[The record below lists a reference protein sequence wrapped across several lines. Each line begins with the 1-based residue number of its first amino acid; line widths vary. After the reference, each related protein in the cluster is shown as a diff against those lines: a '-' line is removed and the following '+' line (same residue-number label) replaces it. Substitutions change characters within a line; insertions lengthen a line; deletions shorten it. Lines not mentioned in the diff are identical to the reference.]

1 MGFDDMANIENTYKT
16 TSQINNGVYV
26 VKDGDSQWGGVLN
39 HNFEIL
45 SQLNKR
51 AKLIITYGDV
61 DENTMLSTH
70 WTYSIDGP
78 DVLVKLP
85 RQSIPQIPNTS
96 GILTLKSGDNVIG
109 TYNPA
114 SNSTISIPKSI
125 DEKTLII
132 TYDDEVIG
140 QFKTTEDATI
150 NIPKEVQHAI
160 SFTYDGDTIGTFD
173 NTDDVTIDIPKEP
186 HYAITFTYDGDPI
199 GTFDNTDDLTI
210 DIPKSSSA
218 TNADIYIKK
227 SEDYDD
233 LNGDPVFTTVQTFN
247 TGVSSD
253 LNTYNLI
260 LNIGNNQFKYNPFA
274 DTTVV
279 NISQS
284 SGGSG
289 GNVNLDDISE
299 RISFEIPKSSRPALQ
314 SDPPAIIETKD
325 FYVKTANNN
334 PRTGALTVELP
345 VYFTDFEDADGN
357 DLGHWH
363 LYSSCKVTLDIGRYY
378 AKLSDIKTYS
388 NLSEFTND
396 VGFVTKDDAS
406 GDFVAQSEKNVPN
419 GVAILNDEG
428 HLVLP
433 SGIEIW

>member
-1 MGFDDMANIENTYKT
+1 MANIENKYGS
-16 TSQINNGVYV
+16 TSQINNDVYV
-26 VKDGDSQWGGVLN
+26 VKDGDSKWGGVLN

-51 AKLIITYGDV
+51 AKLIIKYGDV
-61 DENTMLSTH
+61 DENSMPLTQ

-78 DVLVKLP
+78 DILVQLP
-85 RQSIPQIPNTS
+85 RQTIPQIPNTS
-96 GILTLKSGDNVIG
+96 GILTLKSGGNVIG

-114 SNSTISIPKSI
+114 RNSTISIPESI
-125 DEKTLII
+125 EEKTLII
-132 TYDDEVIG
+132 TYDDEIIG
-140 QFKTTEDATI
+140 QFKTTENATI
-150 NIPKEVQHAI
+150 NIPKEVQRAI

-186 HYAITFTYDGDPI
+186 HYAITFTYDGDTI

-233 LNGDPVFTTVQTFN
+233 LDGNPVFTTVQTFN

-260 LNIGNNQFKYNPFA
+260 LNIGNNQFKYNPFV

-284 SGGSG
+284 SGSG

-299 RISFEIPKSSRPALQ
+299 RISFEIPKSSRP
-314 SDPPAIIETKD
+314 SSPDEPDAIIETKD

-345 VYFTDFEDADGN
+345 VYFTDFEDVDGN

-363 LYSSCKVTLDIGRYY
+363 LYSSCKVTLDIGKYY
-378 AKLSDIKTYS
+378 AKLTDIKTYS

-396 VGFVTKDDAS
+396 MDFVTKDDVTD
-406 GDFVAQSEKNVPN
+406 GFIAQSEKNEPN
-419 GVAILNDEG
+419 GVAMLNDEG

>member
-1 MGFDDMANIENTYKT
+1 MGFDNMANIENTYKT

-96 GILTLKSGDNVIG
+96 GILTLKSGGNVIG

-218 TNADIYIKK
+218 TNADIFIKK

-314 SDPPAIIETKD
+314 SDPPAIIETTD

-334 PRTGALTVELP
+334 PRTGSLTVDLP
-345 VYFTDFEDADGN
+345 VYSADFEDLDGN

-378 AKLSDIKTYS
+378 AKLSDIKTYT

-396 VGFVTKDDAS
+396 MDFVTKDDVTD
-406 GDFVAQSEKNVPN
+406 GFIAQTEKNVPN
-419 GVAILNDEG
+419 GVAVLNDEG

>member
-1 MGFDDMANIENTYKT
+1 MANIENTYKT

-61 DENTMLSTH
+61 EENTMLSTH

-96 GILTLKSGDNVIG
+96 GILTLKSGGNVIG

-160 SFTYDGDTIGTFD
+160 SFTYDGDPIGTFD

-218 TNADIYIKK
+218 TNADIFIKK

-314 SDPPAIIETKD
+314 SDPPAIIETTD

-378 AKLSDIKTYS
+378 AKLSDIKTYT

-406 GDFVAQSEKNVPN
+406 DGFIAQTEKNVPN
-419 GVAILNDEG
+419 GVAVLNDEG

>member
-1 MGFDDMANIENTYKT
+1 MANIENTYKT

-96 GILTLKSGDNVIG
+96 GILTLKSGGNVIG

-218 TNADIYIKK
+218 TNADIFIKK

-314 SDPPAIIETKD
+314 SDPPAIIETTD

-378 AKLSDIKTYS
+378 AKLTDIKTYT

-406 GDFVAQSEKNVPN
+406 DGFIAQTEKNVPN
-419 GVAILNDEG
+419 GVAVLNDEG

>member
-1 MGFDDMANIENTYKT
+1 MGFDNMANIENTYKT

-85 RQSIPQIPNTS
+85 RQTIPQIPNTS
-96 GILTLKSGDNVIG
+96 GILTLKSGGNVIG

-132 TYDDEVIG
+132 TYDDEIIG
-140 QFKTTEDATI
+140 QFKTTENATI

-160 SFTYDGDTIGTFD
+160 SFTYDGDPIGTFD

-218 TNADIYIKK
+218 TNADIFIKK

-260 LNIGNNQFKYNPFA
+260 LNIGNNQFKYNPFV

-314 SDPPAIIETKD
+314 SDPPAIIETTD

-363 LYSSCKVTLDIGRYY
+363 LYSSCKVTLDIGKYY
-378 AKLSDIKTYS
+378 AKLTDIKTYT

-406 GDFVAQSEKNVPN
+406 DGFIAQTEKNVPN
-419 GVAILNDEG
+419 GVAVLNDEG

>member
-1 MGFDDMANIENTYKT
+1 MGFDNMANIENTYKT

-96 GILTLKSGDNVIG
+96 GILTLKSGGNVIG

-218 TNADIYIKK
+218 TNADIFIKK

-314 SDPPAIIETKD
+314 SDPPAIIETTD

-378 AKLSDIKTYS
+378 AKLTDIKTYT

-406 GDFVAQSEKNVPN
+406 DGFIAQTEKNVPN
-419 GVAILNDEG
+419 GVAVLNDEG

>member
-96 GILTLKSGDNVIG
+96 GILTLKSGGNVIG

-218 TNADIYIKK
+218 TNADIFIKK

-314 SDPPAIIETKD
+314 SDPPAIIETTD

-406 GDFVAQSEKNVPN
+406 DDFVAQSEKNVPN

>member
-1 MGFDDMANIENTYKT
+1 MANIENTYKT

-61 DENTMLSTH
+61 EENTMLSTH

-96 GILTLKSGDNVIG
+96 GILTLKSGGNVIG

-218 TNADIYIKK
+218 TNADIFIKK

-314 SDPPAIIETKD
+314 SDPPAIIETTD

-378 AKLSDIKTYS
+378 AKLTDIKTYT

-406 GDFVAQSEKNVPN
+406 DGFIAQTEKNVPN
-419 GVAILNDEG
+419 GVAVLNDEG

>member
-96 GILTLKSGDNVIG
+96 GILTLKSGGNVIG

-160 SFTYDGDTIGTFD
+160 SFTYDGD
-173 NTDDVTIDIPKEP
+173 
-186 HYAITFTYDGDPI
+186 PI

-218 TNADIYIKK
+218 TNADIFIKK

-334 PRTGALTVELP
+334 PRTGSLTVDLP
-345 VYFTDFEDADGN
+345 VYSANFEDADGN

-363 LYSSCKVTLDIGRYY
+363 LYSSCNVTLDIGRYY
-378 AKLSDIKTYS
+378 AKLTDIKTYS

>member
-1 MGFDDMANIENTYKT
+1 MANIENTYKT

-96 GILTLKSGDNVIG
+96 GILTLKSGGNVIG

-114 SNSTISIPKSI
+114 SNSTISIPKSV

-173 NTDDVTIDIPKEP
+173 NTEDVTIDIPKEP

-218 TNADIYIKK
+218 TNADIFIKK

-233 LNGDPVFTTVQTFN
+233 LNGEPVFTTVQTFN

-289 GNVNLDDISE
+289 GNINLDDISE

-314 SDPPAIIETKD
+314 SDPPAIIETTD

-378 AKLSDIKTYS
+378 AKLSDIKTYT

-406 GDFVAQSEKNVPN
+406 DGFIAQTEKNVPN

>member
-1 MGFDDMANIENTYKT
+1 MANIENRYGA
-16 TSQINNGVYV
+16 TSQINNDVYV
-26 VKDGDSQWGGVLN
+26 VKDGDSKWGGVLN

-51 AKLIITYGDV
+51 AKLIIKYGDV
-61 DENTMLSTH
+61 DENSMPLTQ

-78 DVLVKLP
+78 DILVQLP
-85 RQSIPQIPNTS
+85 RQTIPQIPNTS
-96 GILTLKSGDNVIG
+96 GILTLKSGGNVIG

-114 SNSTISIPKSI
+114 RNSTISIPESI
-125 DEKTLII
+125 EEKTLII
-132 TYDDEVIG
+132 TYDDEIIG
-140 QFKTTEDATI
+140 QFKTTENATI
-150 NIPKEVQHAI
+150 NIPKEVQRAI

-186 HYAITFTYDGDPI
+186 HYAITFTYDGDTI

-233 LNGDPVFTTVQTFN
+233 LDGNPVFTTVQTFN

-260 LNIGNNQFKYNPFA
+260 LNIGNNQFKYNPFV

-284 SGGSG
+284 SGSG

-299 RISFEIPKSSRPALQ
+299 RISFEIPKSSRP
-314 SDPPAIIETKD
+314 SSPDEPDAIIETKD

-334 PRTGALTVELP
+334 PRTGELTVELP
-345 VYFTDFEDADGN
+345 VYFTDFEDVDGN

-363 LYSSCKVTLDIGRYY
+363 LYSSCKVTLDIGKYY
-378 AKLSDIKTYS
+378 AKLTDIKTYS

-396 VGFVTKDDAS
+396 MDFVTKDDVTD
-406 GDFVAQSEKNVPN
+406 GFIAQSEKNEPN
-419 GVAILNDEG
+419 GVAMLNDEG

>member
-1 MGFDDMANIENTYKT
+1 MGFDNMANIENTYKT

-96 GILTLKSGDNVIG
+96 GILTLKSGGNVIG

-218 TNADIYIKK
+218 TNADIFIKK

-314 SDPPAIIETKD
+314 SDPPAIIETTD

-345 VYFTDFEDADGN
+345 VYFTDFEDLDGN

-378 AKLSDIKTYS
+378 AKLTDIKTYS

-396 VGFVTKDDAS
+396 MDFVTKDDVTD
-406 GDFVAQSEKNVPN
+406 GFIAQSEKNEPN
-419 GVAILNDEG
+419 GVAVLNDEG

>member
-1 MGFDDMANIENTYKT
+1 MANIENTYKT

-96 GILTLKSGDNVIG
+96 GILTLKSGGNVIG

-218 TNADIYIKK
+218 TNADIFIKK

-260 LNIGNNQFKYNPFA
+260 LNIGNNQFKYNPFV

-314 SDPPAIIETKD
+314 SDPPAIIETTD

-378 AKLSDIKTYS
+378 AKLSDIKTYT

-406 GDFVAQSEKNVPN
+406 DGFIAQTEKNVPN
-419 GVAILNDEG
+419 GVAVLNDEG

>member
-1 MGFDDMANIENTYKT
+1 MANIENRYGA
-16 TSQINNGVYV
+16 TSQISNDVYV
-26 VKDGDSQWGGVLN
+26 VKDGDSKWGGVLN

-61 DENTMLSTH
+61 DENSMPLTQ

-78 DVLVKLP
+78 DLHVQLP
-85 RQSIPQIPNTS
+85 RQTIPQIPNTS
-96 GILTLKSGDNVIG
+96 GILTLKSGGNVIG

-114 SNSTISIPKSI
+114 RNSTISIPKSI

-132 TYDDEVIG
+132 TYDDEIIG
-140 QFKTTEDATI
+140 EFKTTENATI
-150 NIPKEVQHAI
+150 NIPKEVQRAI

-186 HYAITFTYDGDPI
+186 HYAITFTYDGDTI

-284 SGGSG
+284 SGS

-299 RISFEIPKSSRPALQ
+299 KISFEIPKSSRP
-314 SDPPAIIETKD
+314 SSPDEPDAIIETKD

-345 VYFTDFEDADGN
+345 VYFTDFEDVDGN

-363 LYSSCKVTLDIGRYY
+363 LYSSCKVTLDIGKYY
-378 AKLSDIKTYS
+378 AKLTDIKTYS

-396 VGFVTKDDAS
+396 MDFVTKDDVTD
-406 GDFVAQSEKNVPN
+406 GFIAQSEKNEPN
-419 GVAILNDEG
+419 GVAMLNDEG

>member
-1 MGFDDMANIENTYKT
+1 MGFDNMANIENTYKT

-61 DENTMLSTH
+61 DENSMPLTQ

-78 DVLVKLP
+78 DVLIKLP

-96 GILTLKSGDNVIG
+96 GILTLKSGGNVIG

-218 TNADIYIKK
+218 TNADIFIKK

-314 SDPPAIIETKD
+314 SDPPAIIETTD

-378 AKLSDIKTYS
+378 AKLTDIKTYT

-406 GDFVAQSEKNVPN
+406 DGFIAQTEKNVPN
-419 GVAILNDEG
+419 GVAVLNDEG

>member
-1 MGFDDMANIENTYKT
+1 MANIENRYGA
-16 TSQINNGVYV
+16 TSQINNDVYV
-26 VKDGDSQWGGVLN
+26 VKDGDSKWGGVLN

-51 AKLIITYGDV
+51 AKLIIKYGDV
-61 DENTMLSTH
+61 DENSMPLTQ

-78 DVLVKLP
+78 DILVQLP
-85 RQSIPQIPNTS
+85 RQTIPQIPNTS
-96 GILTLKSGDNVIG
+96 GILTLKSGGNVIG

-114 SNSTISIPKSI
+114 RNSTISIPESI
-125 DEKTLII
+125 EEKTLII
-132 TYDDEVIG
+132 TYDDEIIG
-140 QFKTTEDATI
+140 QFKTTENATI
-150 NIPKEVQHAI
+150 NIPKEVQRAI

-186 HYAITFTYDGDPI
+186 HYTITFTYDGDTI
-199 GTFDNTDDLTI
+199 GTFDNTDNLTI

-233 LNGDPVFTTVQTFN
+233 LDGDPVFTTVQTFN

-260 LNIGNNQFKYNPFA
+260 LNIGNNQFKYNPFV

-284 SGGSG
+284 SGSG

-299 RISFEIPKSSRPALQ
+299 RISFEIPKSSRP
-314 SDPPAIIETKD
+314 SSPDEPDAIIETKD

-345 VYFTDFEDADGN
+345 VYFTDFEDVDGN

-363 LYSSCKVTLDIGRYY
+363 LYSSCKVTLDIGKYY
-378 AKLSDIKTYS
+378 AKLTDIKTYS

-396 VGFVTKDDAS
+396 MDFVTKDDVTD
-406 GDFVAQSEKNVPN
+406 GFIAQSEKNEPN
-419 GVAILNDEG
+419 GVAMLNDEG

>member
-1 MGFDDMANIENTYKT
+1 MANIENRYGA
-16 TSQINNGVYV
+16 TSQINNDVYV
-26 VKDGDSQWGGVLN
+26 VKDGDSKWGGVLN

-61 DENTMLSTH
+61 DENSMPLTQ

-78 DVLVKLP
+78 DLHVQLP
-85 RQSIPQIPNTS
+85 RQTIPQIPNTS
-96 GILTLKSGDNVIG
+96 GILTLKSGGNVIG

-114 SNSTISIPKSI
+114 RNSTISIPESI
-125 DEKTLII
+125 EEKTLII
-132 TYDDEVIG
+132 TYDDEIIG
-140 QFKTTEDATI
+140 QFKTTENATI
-150 NIPKEVQHAI
+150 NIPKEVQRAI

-186 HYAITFTYDGDPI
+186 HYAITFTYDGDTI

-233 LNGDPVFTTVQTFN
+233 LDGNPVFTTVQTFN

-260 LNIGNNQFKYNPFA
+260 LNIGNNQFKYNPFV

-284 SGGSG
+284 SGSG

-299 RISFEIPKSSRPALQ
+299 RISFEIPKSSRP
-314 SDPPAIIETKD
+314 SSPDDPDAIIETKD

-334 PRTGALTVELP
+334 PRTGSLTVEMP
-345 VYFTDFEDADGN
+345 VYSANFEDADGN

-363 LYSSCKVTLDIGRYY
+363 LYSSCKVTLDIGKYY
-378 AKLSDIKTYS
+378 AKLTDIKTYS

-396 VGFVTKDDAS
+396 MDFVTKDDVTD
-406 GDFVAQSEKNVPN
+406 GFIAQSEKNEPN
-419 GVAILNDEG
+419 GVAMLNDEG

>member
-1 MGFDDMANIENTYKT
+1 MANIENRYGA
-16 TSQINNGVYV
+16 TSQINNDVYV
-26 VKDGDSQWGGVLN
+26 VKDGDSRWGGVLN

-61 DENTMLSTH
+61 DENSMPLTQ

-78 DVLVKLP
+78 DLHVQLP
-85 RQSIPQIPNTS
+85 RQTIPQIPNTS
-96 GILTLKSGDNVIG
+96 GILTLKSGGNVIG

-114 SNSTISIPKSI
+114 RNSTISIPESI
-125 DEKTLII
+125 EEKTLII
-132 TYDDEVIG
+132 TYDDEIIG
-140 QFKTTEDATI
+140 QFKTTENATI
-150 NIPKEVQHAI
+150 NIPKEVQRAI

-186 HYAITFTYDGDPI
+186 HYAITFTYDGDTI

-233 LNGDPVFTTVQTFN
+233 LDGDPVFTTVQTFN

-260 LNIGNNQFKYNPFA
+260 LNIGNNQFKYNPFV

-284 SGGSG
+284 SGSG

-299 RISFEIPKSSRPALQ
+299 RISFEIPKSSRPDLQ

-345 VYFTDFEDADGN
+345 VYFTDFEDVDGN

-363 LYSSCKVTLDIGRYY
+363 LYSSCKVTLDIGKYY
-378 AKLSDIKTYS
+378 AKLTDIKTYS

-396 VGFVTKDDAS
+396 MDFVTKDDVTD
-406 GDFVAQSEKNVPN
+406 GFIAQSEKNEPN
-419 GVAILNDEG
+419 GVAMLNDEG

>member
-1 MGFDDMANIENTYKT
+1 MANIENTYKT

-96 GILTLKSGDNVIG
+96 GILTLKSGGNVIG

-218 TNADIYIKK
+218 TNADIFIKK

-314 SDPPAIIETKD
+314 SDPPAIIETTD

-378 AKLSDIKTYS
+378 AKLSDIKTYT

-406 GDFVAQSEKNVPN
+406 DGFIAQTEKNVPN
-419 GVAILNDEG
+419 GVAVLNDEG

>member
-1 MGFDDMANIENTYKT
+1 MANIENRYGA

-26 VKDGDSQWGGVLN
+26 VKDGDSKWGGVLN

-233 LNGDPVFTTVQTFN
+233 LNGEPVFTTVQTFN

-260 LNIGNNQFKYNPFA
+260 LNIGNNQFKYNPFV

-284 SGGSG
+284 SGSG

-299 RISFEIPKSSRPALQ
+299 RISFEIPKSSRPVLS
-314 SDPPAIIETKD
+314 SDPPAIIETTD

-334 PRTGALTVELP
+334 PRTGSLTVDLP
-345 VYFTDFEDADGN
+345 VYSADFEDLDGN

-363 LYSSCKVTLDIGRYY
+363 LYSSCKVTLDIGKYY
-378 AKLSDIKTYS
+378 AKLTDIKTYS

-396 VGFVTKDDAS
+396 VGFVTKDDVTD
-406 GDFVAQSEKNVPN
+406 GFVAQSEKNVPN
-419 GVAILNDEG
+419 GVAVLNDEG

>member
-1 MGFDDMANIENTYKT
+1 MGFDNMANIENKYGS
-16 TSQINNGVYV
+16 TSQISNGVYV
-26 VKDGDSQWGGVLN
+26 VKDGDSKWGGVLN

-78 DVLVKLP
+78 DVLIKLP

-132 TYDDEVIG
+132 TYNDEVIG

-334 PRTGALTVELP
+334 PRTGSLTVDLP
-345 VYFTDFEDADGN
+345 VYSANFEDADGN

-363 LYSSCKVTLDIGRYY
+363 LYSSCNVTLDIGRYY
-378 AKLSDIKTYS
+378 AKLTDIKTYS

-406 GDFVAQSEKNVPN
+406 SDFVAQSEKNVPN

>member
-1 MGFDDMANIENTYKT
+1 MANIENTYKT

-61 DENTMLSTH
+61 EENTMLSTH

-96 GILTLKSGDNVIG
+96 GILTLKSGGNVIG

-218 TNADIYIKK
+218 TNADIFIKK

-260 LNIGNNQFKYNPFA
+260 LNIGNNQFKYNPFV

-314 SDPPAIIETKD
+314 SDPPAIIETTD

-378 AKLSDIKTYS
+378 AKLSDIKTYT

>member
-1 MGFDDMANIENTYKT
+1 MGFDNMANIENTYKT

-85 RQSIPQIPNTS
+85 RQTIPQIPNTS
-96 GILTLKSGDNVIG
+96 GILTLKSGNNVIG

-140 QFKTTEDATI
+140 QFKTTENATI

-218 TNADIYIKK
+218 TNADIFIKK

-299 RISFEIPKSSRPALQ
+299 RISFEIPKSSRPVLS
-314 SDPPAIIETKD
+314 SDPPAIIETTD

-345 VYFTDFEDADGN
+345 VYSADFEDADGN

-363 LYSSCKVTLDIGRYY
+363 LYSSCNVTLDIGRYY
-378 AKLSDIKTYS
+378 AKLTDIKTYS

-406 GDFVAQSEKNVPN
+406 DGFIAQTEKNVPN
-419 GVAILNDEG
+419 GVAVLNDEG

>member
-1 MGFDDMANIENTYKT
+1 MGFDNMANIENTYKT

-96 GILTLKSGDNVIG
+96 GILTLKSGGNVIG

-218 TNADIYIKK
+218 TNADIFIKK

-314 SDPPAIIETKD
+314 SDPPAIIETTD

-334 PRTGALTVELP
+334 PRTGSLTVDLP
-345 VYFTDFEDADGN
+345 VYSADFEDLDGN

-378 AKLSDIKTYS
+378 AKLTDIKTYT

-406 GDFVAQSEKNVPN
+406 DGFIAQTEKNVPN
-419 GVAILNDEG
+419 GVAVLNDEG

>member
-96 GILTLKSGDNVIG
+96 GILTLKSGGNVIG

-132 TYDDEVIG
+132 TYDDEIIG

-160 SFTYDGDTIGTFD
+160 SFTYDGDPIGTFD

-218 TNADIYIKK
+218 TNADIFIKK

-314 SDPPAIIETKD
+314 SDPPAIIETSMLKLLI
-325 FYVKTANNN
+325 T
-334 PRTGALTVELP
+334 
-345 VYFTDFEDADGN
+345 
-357 DLGHWH
+357 
-363 LYSSCKVTLDIGRYY
+363 TLEPAR
-378 AKLSDIKTYS
+378 
-388 NLSEFTND
+388 
-396 VGFVTKDDAS
+396 
-406 GDFVAQSEKNVPN
+406 
-419 GVAILNDEG
+419 
-428 HLVLP
+428 
-433 SGIEIW
+433 

>member
-1 MGFDDMANIENTYKT
+1 MGFDNMANIENTYKT

-96 GILTLKSGDNVIG
+96 GILTLKSGGNVIG

-173 NTDDVTIDIPKEP
+173 NT
-186 HYAITFTYDGDPI
+186 
-199 GTFDNTDDLTI
+199 NDLTI

-218 TNADIYIKK
+218 TNADIFIKK

-233 LNGDPVFTTVQTFN
+233 LNGEPVFTTVQTFN

-314 SDPPAIIETKD
+314 SDPPAIIETTD

-378 AKLSDIKTYS
+378 AKLTDIKTYS

-406 GDFVAQSEKNVPN
+406 SDFVAQSEKNVPN
-419 GVAILNDEG
+419 GVAVLNDEG